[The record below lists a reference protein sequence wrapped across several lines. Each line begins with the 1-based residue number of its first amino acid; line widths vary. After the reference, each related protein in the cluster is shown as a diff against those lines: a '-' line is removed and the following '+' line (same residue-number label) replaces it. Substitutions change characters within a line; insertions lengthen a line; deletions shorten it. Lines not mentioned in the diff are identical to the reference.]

1 MSTRLFSEIANLKR
15 VILALGAMAEAA
27 VRDAARAIE
36 NRDEH
41 LARNVIHND
50 ARLDDMEIRIEE
62 DCFKTLALHQPVAS
76 DLRFV
81 IAVLKINNDLERV
94 GDLAVNIAEHAAFLA
109 TEDPVGI
116 SCDLRAMARK
126 AQEMLRRSLD
136 SLVNRSVEQAR
147 EVLASDD
154 EVDTMDRRMHRLVRQ
169 ALDTRSDQMESLI
182 HMLSASQDLE
192 RIADHATNIG
202 EEVIYM
208 IEGETVRHRAEDRL
222 CDHAPDQAP
231 ATDTRADGDSASK
244 PGVPAHG
251 RTVLPDTLF

>member
-27 VRDAARAIE
+27 VHDAACAIE
-36 NRDEH
+36 NRDER
-41 LARNVIHND
+41 LAQNVIHND
-50 ARLDDMEIRIEE
+50 ARLDNMEIRIEE

-109 TEDPVGI
+109 AKDPVGI
-116 SCDLRAMARK
+116 SFDLRAMARK
-126 AQEMLRRSLD
+126 AQDMLRRSLD
-136 SLVNRSVEQAR
+136 SLMNRSVGQAR

-154 EVDTMDRRMHRLVRQ
+154 EVDAMDRRMYQLVQQ
-169 ALDTRSDQMESLI
+169 ALDARSDRTESLI

-192 RIADHATNIG
+192 RIADHATNIA
-202 EEVIYM
+202 EEVVYM
-208 IEGETVRHRAEDRL
+208 IEGETVRHKAEGRL
-222 CDHAPDQAP
+222 CDHAPDLAPVTHTWPDGNSVPKRGAP
-231 ATDTRADGDSASK
+231 AQGMTA
-244 PGVPAHG
+244 
-251 RTVLPDTLF
+251 LPDPLF